1 MLVLDRH
8 WAKALGVLPPGEG
21 GAQGAAPLRL
31 FTKTLAPAFFHWLS
45 QQPLP
50 RDAPLILTRRGVGG
64 RRALVGFP
72 PAVNYQG
79 RNFQQRR
86 IRVVSG
92 GQLGSLR
99 SWAPWR
105 DWKETEGLVHISRS
119 EPNLSTAFKNIKLY
133 FPLGFRVSNL

>member
-8 WAKALGVLPPGEG
+8 WAKALGVQPPREG
-21 GAQGAAPLRL
+21 GARGAAPLRL
-31 FTKTLAPAFFHWLS
+31 FTQTLAPAFFHWLS

-50 RDAPLILTRRGVGG
+50 RDAPLILTRRGMG
-64 RRALVGFP
+64 RAGLSGIS

-86 IRVVSG
+86 LGVVFG
-92 GQLGSLR
+92 GQLESLG
-99 SWAPWR
+99 SWAPLR
-105 DWKETEGLVHISRS
+105 DWKEAEGLVHISRS
-119 EPNLSTAFKNIKLY
+119 EPNLSTAFKNIKPY